1 MLSVYDNIILLFFIL
16 LTAGNLRFS
25 RLNAVVLHY
34 QIKAQREA
42 FYQLYEIV
50 LIHKAETHSMCFF
63 LFEQMCPP
71 EYSQYINMWQMKC
84 SSEEIKEV
92 ISTGLCS
99 FILHP
104 QYYFLFS
111 IFTYPHP
118 FYWMVGAL
126 AWLIPVKIFHW
137 CLVTMKMSSLDT
149 EVMAT
154 ALHPVAICAL
164 CVLHHF
170 EIRLVQSID
179 SSMLPFNR
187 PSVSFWDLPIARL
200 YGFP

>member
-1 MLSVYDNIILLFFIL
+1 
-16 LTAGNLRFS
+16 
-25 RLNAVVLHY
+25 
-34 QIKAQREA
+34 
-42 FYQLYEIV
+42 
-50 LIHKAETHSMCFF
+50 
-63 LFEQMCPP
+63 
-71 EYSQYINMWQMKC
+71 MKC
-84 SSEEIKEV
+84 SSKEIKEV

-111 IFTYPHP
+111 IFTYPYP
-118 FYWMVGAL
+118 FYWMVGVL
-126 AWLIPVKIFHW
+126 AWLIPGKIFHW

-170 EIRLVQSID
+170 EIRLVQSINF
-179 SSMLPFNR
+179 SMLPFNK
-187 PSVSFWDLPIARL
+187 PSVSFGINLLP
-200 YGFP
+200 GFTVFLKIPTTSHWLIFLFRCMTAERKIDSRAAPFHYINRKWL

>member
-1 MLSVYDNIILLFFIL
+1 
-16 LTAGNLRFS
+16 
-25 RLNAVVLHY
+25 
-34 QIKAQREA
+34 
-42 FYQLYEIV
+42 
-50 LIHKAETHSMCFF
+50 
-63 LFEQMCPP
+63 
-71 EYSQYINMWQMKC
+71 MKC

-111 IFTYPHP
+111 IFTYPYP
-118 FYWMVGAL
+118 FYWTVGAL
-126 AWLIPVKIFHW
+126 AWLILGKTFHW
-137 CLVTMKMSSLDT
+137 CLVTMKMRSLDT

-154 ALHPVAICAL
+154 ALHPVAIYAL

-179 SSMLPFNR
+179 FSMLPFNK
-187 PSVSFWDLPIARL
+187 PSVSFWIYSLP
-200 YGFP
+200 GFTVFLKIPTTSHGLIFPFRCLTAEEKSILELLHFTI

>member
-1 MLSVYDNIILLFFIL
+1 MSSPISSIHLLVTDEMEL
-16 LTAGNLRFS
+16 
-25 RLNAVVLHY
+25 
-34 QIKAQREA
+34 
-42 FYQLYEIV
+42 
-50 LIHKAETHSMCFF
+50 
-63 LFEQMCPP
+63 
-71 EYSQYINMWQMKC
+71 
-84 SSEEIKEV
+84 EEIKEV
-92 ISTGLCS
+92 ISMGLCS

-111 IFTYPHP
+111 IFTYPYP
-118 FYWMVGAL
+118 FYWTVPAL
-126 AWLIPVKIFHW
+126 AWLIPRKTFHW

-170 EIRLVQSID
+170 EIRLVQRTNF
-179 SSMLPFNR
+179 SMLPFNK